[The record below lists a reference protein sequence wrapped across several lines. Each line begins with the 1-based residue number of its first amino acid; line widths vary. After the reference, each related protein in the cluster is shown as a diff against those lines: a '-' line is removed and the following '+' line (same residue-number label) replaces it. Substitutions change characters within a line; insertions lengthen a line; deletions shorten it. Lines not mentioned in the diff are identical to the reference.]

1 MKFTIDVKTLRK
13 MVKTVGKKMPGQRK
27 ADLNIRVLAC
37 SARVFVESNETVAG
51 VESLVFADG
60 QFTML
65 YKRFQFILDTYKK
78 QKHLTIEV
86 DDGWMKIDGFAQA
99 VRRYSPLVSPPGKFV
114 VFPVT
119 DLGVLSKDQI
129 PVEAHADSAEGAGRV
144 DFPDESEQKESA
156 EWILELMAGAAIKFA
171 RTLCGRREANPVM
184 LVGLA
189 RAIYA
194 LEQFPILVS
203 DIDVAFIA
211 RSRKR
216 IDGGFEEMACFVGIT
231 VDGIR
236 AGGERF
242 TERGNLRT
250 NYNFPFV
257 VLQESALKR
266 GVDDWIQGVA
276 LEWMDFADK
285 FMAGIPGAEL
295 VVEVYDESDTDCLG

>member
-51 VESLVFADG
+51 VESLVFGDG

-86 DDGWMKIDGFAQA
+86 DDGWMKIGGFSQV
-99 VRRYSPLVSPPGKFV
+99 VRGYSPLVSPPGKFV

-129 PVEAHADSAEGAGRV
+129 PVEANADSAEVASRV
-144 DFPDESEQKESA
+144 HFPDESDQKVST
-156 EWILELMAGAAIKFA
+156 EWILELLASMAIRLA
-171 RTLCGRREANPVM
+171 RVLCGRREANPKM

-194 LEQFPILVS
+194 LDKLPTFTAH
-203 DIDVAFIA
+203 IDVAFIA
-211 RSRKR
+211 TARKK
-216 IDGGFEEMACFVGIT
+216 IDGGFEEIECGVQIT
-231 VDGIR
+231 ASGLL
-236 AGGERF
+236 AGGKRF
-242 TERGNLRT
+242 TERGKLRT
-250 NYNFPFV
+250 DYRIPGFSV
-257 VLQESALKR
+257 QQSEVKGA
-266 GVDDWIQGVA
+266 VDDCDCA
-276 LEWMDFADK
+276 EAFEWMDFADK
-285 FMAGIPGAEL
+285 FMAEIPGAEL